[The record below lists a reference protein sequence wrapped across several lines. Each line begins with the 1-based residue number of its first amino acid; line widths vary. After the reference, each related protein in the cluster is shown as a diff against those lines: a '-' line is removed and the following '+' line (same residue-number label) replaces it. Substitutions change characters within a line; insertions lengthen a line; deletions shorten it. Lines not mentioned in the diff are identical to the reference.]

1 MSVLQGARLV
11 VGVTGGI
18 AAYKAADL
26 VSKLTQAG
34 ALVDVVLTARA
45 QEFVTPLTF
54 ATLSQRPV
62 WTDLW
67 EPTGTAAARHIE
79 LAAEAQLVL
88 VAPATAN
95 TIAKLAH
102 GMADDMLT
110 AIALATA
117 APLVIAPAMETHML
131 AHPATQANLA
141 LLRERGAHIVPSEE
155 GRLASGM
162 LGAGRLPETATL
174 LGAARMVLGARGNL
188 AGRHVVVTA
197 GGTQEAIDPVR
208 YIGNRSSGRQGF
220 AIAEAARDR
229 GAAVT
234 LIAGATELATPYGV
248 TRVDAPTAQ
257 AMRDAVFAA
266 CAGAD
271 VLVMSAAVAD
281 FTPETVAEQKI
292 KKRAVAGGDGAGL
305 VLRLKRTPDIL
316 GEMHAAA
323 DQFPGLIRVGFAAE
337 TQQLRE
343 AGLEKLTRKGLDLV
357 VANDVSQPGS
367 GFGSMTNTVTLF
379 YKDGR
384 VADLANMAKSEVAER
399 IWDAVAEMLA
409 QHEREK
415 TRKDS
420 ARAGVK
426 GSTSDEQSRWH

>member
-1 MSVLQGARLV
+1 
-11 VGVTGGI
+11 
-18 AAYKAADL
+18 
-26 VSKLTQAG
+26 
-34 ALVDVVLTARA
+34 
-45 QEFVTPLTF
+45 
-54 ATLSQRPV
+54 
-62 WTDLW
+62 
-67 EPTGTAAARHIE
+67 
-79 LAAEAQLVL
+79 
-88 VAPATAN
+88 
-95 TIAKLAH
+95 
-102 GMADDMLT
+102 
-110 AIALATA
+110 
-117 APLVIAPAMETHML
+117 
-131 AHPATQANLA
+131 
-141 LLRERGAHIVPSEE
+141 
-155 GRLASGM
+155 
-162 LGAGRLPETATL
+162 
-174 LGAARMVLGARGNL
+174 
-188 AGRHVVVTA
+188 
-197 GGTQEAIDPVR
+197 
-208 YIGNRSSGRQGF
+208 
-220 AIAEAARDR
+220 
-229 GAAVT
+229 
-234 LIAGATELATPYGV
+234 
-248 TRVDAPTAQ
+248 
-257 AMRDAVFAA
+257 
-266 CAGAD
+266 
-271 VLVMSAAVAD
+271 MSAAVAD